1 MKYDK
6 PSQVNALVLAYL
18 GDAYF
23 ELLVREYL
31 INETVISK
39 PNDFQKNAV
48 KLVSATSQQEFV
60 MKAIEQNWINDEEI
74 LIYKR
79 GRNTKSGTKNESS
92 AHRHSTGF
100 EAIIG
105 QYYLEN
111 KFDRIQEIFTLYKNY
126 FYETKTEQI

>member
-1 MKYDK
+1 MKYDN
-6 PSQVNALVLAYL
+6 PAHVNALVLAYL

-31 INETVISK
+31 IKETAISK

-48 KLVSATSQQEFV
+48 QLVSATSQQAFV
-60 MKAIEQNWINDEEI
+60 MEAMEQGWLSDEEI
-74 LIYKR
+74 VIYKR

-105 QYYLEN
+105 QYYLEG
-111 KFDRIQEIFTLYKNY
+111 KFERINTLFALYKEY
-126 FYETKTEQI
+126 FDEIK